1 MFVLPGTGIV
11 VDVGRHHCALDA
23 KETSQL
29 AYSWLDSQEEVSA
42 FFHSSWAE
50 SDRRERVAHNHLNS
64 DLNLAARAPY
74 SRTSTF
80 LRLNDTFAI
89 HNTTSAIA
97 QSTNAYCSGSCS
109 AKIPLE
115 SNPPNTAALF
125 ALPVRFLTLLTTT
138 PNLTPVVQ
146 TEKDGGVGSVG
157 SGGSGGPRGGSVV
170 GVEERAR
177 SASRT
182 KSATP
187 GLPRVYAQK
196 TTIKSPKKAPV
207 PHEMEPSREKP
218 AERTPRKRK
227 VSYGCAAV
235 AGSTC

>member
-1 MFVLPGTGIV
+1 MPPA
-11 VDVGRHHCALDA
+11 GRQGNQASRLLMYVFPR
-23 KETSQL
+23 KF
-29 AYSWLDSQEEVSA
+29 SA
-42 FFHSSWAE
+42 FFRSSWAE
-50 SDRRERVAHNHLNS
+50 SDRRERVAHNNLNS
-64 DLNLAARAPY
+64 DLNLAARAQY

-80 LRLNDTFAI
+80 PRLNATFVI
-89 HNTTSAIA
+89 HNTTSATA
-97 QSTNAYCSGSCS
+97 QSTNGHCSGSHS
-109 AKIPLE
+109 PKIPLE

-157 SGGSGGPRGGSVV
+157 SGGSGGPRGGSV

-196 TTIKSPKKAPV
+196 TTTKSPKKAPV

-235 AGSTC
+235 ARSTC